1 MTNAG
6 FSVNPELVSFY
17 NDHFVERT
25 GVGFTGNNFD
35 INEPAVNEYSDEMIA
50 NAKAYSDVAV
60 FVVSRLGGEG
70 ADLPMDMDPNATTH
84 IVSSG
89 KDIEQVVKGG
99 DAGKHYL
106 ELQSV
111 EQQVLDIDYM
121 AKKNTKHGFT
131 LVELIVV
138 LVILAILAAL
148 LIPALTGYIDK
159 ARKSQVVAETRALTQ
174 AVQTEMST
182 VYALND
188 EFQRQKSIGKNLTIA
203 SKDDDYGEGKGQLDD
218 KLKERYAEIIHLS
231 EVPILEKELE
241 STTGKSSFFAIINKK
256 GAVQWTVY
264 NNGKGYIGIYCGDEG
279 ETAAFKEDEA
289 PNYAYSYGK
298 FLGKIIYLRNEN
310 DEHWTKKMVYACMGI
325 KGYDFT

>member
-1 MTNAG
+1 
-6 FSVNPELVSFY
+6 
-17 NDHFVERT
+17 
-25 GVGFTGNNFD
+25 
-35 INEPAVNEYSDEMIA
+35 
-50 NAKAYSDVAV
+50 
-60 FVVSRLGGEG
+60 
-70 ADLPMDMDPNATTH
+70 
-84 IVSSG
+84 
-89 KDIEQVVKGG
+89 
-99 DAGKHYL
+99 
-106 ELQSV
+106 
-111 EQQVLDIDYM
+111 M

-241 STTGKSSFFAIINKK
+241 STTGKSASKKPTAFPSATQVKVISF
-256 GAVQWTVY
+256 
-264 NNGKGYIGIYCGDEG
+264 
-279 ETAAFKEDEA
+279 AAHNRLFSVSIVSKISFPVSMIE
-289 PNYAYSYGK
+289 SYTDTE
-298 FLGKIIYLRNEN
+298 FSIS
-310 DEHWTKKMVYACMGI
+310 
-325 KGYDFT
+325 